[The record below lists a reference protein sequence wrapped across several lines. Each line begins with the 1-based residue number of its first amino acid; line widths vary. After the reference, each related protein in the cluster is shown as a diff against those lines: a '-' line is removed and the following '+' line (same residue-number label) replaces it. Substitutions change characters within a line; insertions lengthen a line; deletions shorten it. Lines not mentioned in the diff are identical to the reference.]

1 MSTQPIPAVDESDED
16 LLFLMASL
24 SPRITGLPFAV
35 WISPSGNGK
44 HAARVKASF
53 RPQMVPSEMASVT
66 VHPPITEIGPMK
78 LTGQQFKLLS
88 RWIELNRD
96 VIIKLWNG
104 EIEYFDEAIAA
115 LKPIQP

>member
-1 MSTQPIPAVDESDED
+1 
-16 LLFLMASL
+16 
-24 SPRITGLPFAV
+24 
-35 WISPSGNGK
+35 
-44 HAARVKASF
+44 
-53 RPQMVPSEMASVT
+53 
-66 VHPPITEIGPMK
+66 MK